1 MEQPSPP
8 SSLPQYLAE
17 GLPKQDT
24 ETLHEIQ
31 DYTEALIEYRD
42 QSLETA
48 ELPETAEPI
57 DESDSSGNG
66 TLVKEKVTCGDD
78 SCRCASGDRQD
89 KHGPYLYRYYRENG
103 TMKSEYVGKPESQSA

>member
-31 DYTEALIEYRD
+31 NYTEALIEYRD
-42 QSLETA
+42 QPLNTD
-48 ELPETAEPI
+48 ELPETAEPV
-57 DESDSSGNG
+57 DESDSAESG
-66 TLVKEKVTCGDD
+66 TVVKEKVSCGDD
-78 SCRCASGDRQD
+78 SCQCASGDSED
-89 KHGPYLYRYYRENG
+89 LHGPYLYRYYRANG
-103 TMKSEYVGKPESQSA
+103 KTRSEYIGKPDSE